1 MQNLEHGQ
9 FWEYFLEVWEINSK
23 FESHCDTAIS
33 RLWSGL
39 EIKRFLKM
47 ITSCLTVQDPL
58 DPLQLLVLK
67 RREDQLR
74 IKKRSRYITGTKTN
88 LLFQTKR
95 TIPKKI

>member
-74 IKKRSRYITGTKTN
+74 IKKK
-88 LLFQTKR
+88 
-95 TIPKKI
+95 IPLYYRDQNQPFISD